1 MYLAG
6 FSKPPPSPSAPASSR
21 CQAPSSPA
29 GSAGPGALETSS
41 AASRPPTAA
50 STAHP
55 GGTVPEEPRVRLL
68 PPRSFASSPAAP
80 APCSGA
86 EVCGRRRRGP
96 CPAPRPPC
104 AFCEEQT
111 VTRNPRDECV
121 PLRVAG
127 AQGDAGAMRGPA
139 LLWGLLSAPP
149 ANVGPARSPERERK
163 GAGGGLAS
171 CTGGSC
177 HSALEARQGAWPG
190 SWEGRYS
197 A

>member
-29 GSAGPGALETSS
+29 RLRWPRRPGDVLRSEPATDRSLHRASRRDRSRRAPGA
-41 AASRPPTAA
+41 PP
-50 STAHP
+50 
-55 GGTVPEEPRVRLL
+55 

-127 AQGDAGAMRGPA
+127 AQGDAGAMWGPA

-163 GAGGGLAS
+163 GAGGGLVS

-177 HSALEARQGAWPG
+177 HSALEARQGARPG